1 MTQHKSAVVMID
13 LGIVTFLTHY
23 LHLSNQYKCFRETE
37 VFSTDRTIDH
47 IAVQDDIYVYR

>member
-1 MTQHKSAVVMID
+1 MID